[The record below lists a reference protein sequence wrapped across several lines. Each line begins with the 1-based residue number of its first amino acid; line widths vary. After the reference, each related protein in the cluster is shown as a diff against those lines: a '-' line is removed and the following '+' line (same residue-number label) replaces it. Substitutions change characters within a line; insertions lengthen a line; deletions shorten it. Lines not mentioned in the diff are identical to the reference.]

1 MAVPSSGTLVMG
13 KIYQEVD
20 GSDYSTASDPGEIVT
35 LAGLVSGLPDA
46 INQNSTS
53 KPNTSAPHSMSEW
66 YSYDH
71 DAVPSFT
78 WGTPGTTP
86 SSAFDFEGQD
96 QTDGDLINAAST
108 LRLTHS
114 SNTISWT
121 IAETSDAPSESGF
134 STTASRSVTYTGTLT
149 TLQIRIV
156 FYNGVDVVEDNSY
169 NNPDTTIKARARFS
183 NNSHITHSSADAAA
197 STVIEFSPQT
207 GYNFT
212 SYWYN
217 TSSSGNSS
225 AQLHLISGSTSNNL
239 VDKAVRLHNGNV
251 KVELRA
257 NTDDSN
263 IVTLVDQ
270 AIDMYAHTAKA
281 GS

>member
-1 MAVPSSGTLVMG
+1 MAVPNSGPLVMG

-20 GSDYSTASDPGEIVT
+20 GSGYSSASDPGEITT
-35 LAGLVSGLPDA
+35 LANLVGGVPDA
-46 INQNSTS
+46 LNQNSTS
-53 KPNTSAPHSMSEW
+53 KPNTSTPHSMSEW
-66 YSYDH
+66 RGYDH
-71 DAVPSFT
+71 SATGFT

-86 SSAFDFEGQD
+86 SGAFDFEGQD
-96 QTDGDLINAAST
+96 QTDGDQIFAAST

-121 IAETSDAPSESGF
+121 IAETSNAPSESGF

-156 FYNGVDVVEDNSY
+156 FYNGVDVVENNTYS
-169 NNPDTTIKARARFS
+169 NPDTSIKVRARFS
-183 NNSHITHSSADAAA
+183 NNSHITHSSADTAA
-197 STVIEFSPQT
+197 STVVEFSPQT

-217 TSSSGNSS
+217 TSSTGNSS
-225 AQLHLISGSTSNNL
+225 AQLQLDTSNTSNSL
-239 VDKAVRLHNGNV
+239 VSKEARLHNGNV
-251 KVELRA
+251 RIQLRA
-257 NTDDSN
+257 NTNDSN

>member
-20 GSDYSTASDPGEIVT
+20 GSGYSSASDPGEIT
-35 LAGLVSGLPDA
+35 SLAALVGGVPDVL
-46 INQNSTS
+46 NQNSTS
-53 KPNTSAPHSMSEW
+53 KPNTSTPHSMSEW
-66 YSYDH
+66 YGYDH
-71 DAVPSFT
+71 SATGFT

-86 SSAFDFEGQD
+86 SNAFDFEGQD
-96 QTDGDLINAAST
+96 QTNGSAIKGAAT

-114 SNTISWT
+114 SNTISWQ
-121 IAETSDAPSESGF
+121 IVEDSDAPGETGMG
-134 STTASRSVTYTGTLT
+134 TTASRSVTYTGTLT

-169 NNPDTTIKARARFS
+169 SNPDTSIKVRARYS
-183 NNSHITHSSADAAA
+183 NNSHLTHTDADTSA
-197 STVIEFSPQT
+197 STVVEFSPQT

-212 SYWYN
+212 DNWYN

-225 AQLHLISGSTSNNL
+225 AQLQLITSGTSNNL
-239 VDKAVRLHNGNV
+239 VDKEARLHNGNV
-251 KVELRA
+251 RIQLRA
-257 NTDDSN
+257 NQNDSN

-270 AIDMYAHTAKA
+270 AIDIYVHTHEE

>member
-20 GSDYSTASDPGEIVT
+20 GSGYSSASDPGEIAT
-35 LAGLVSGLPDA
+35 LAGLVGGSPDSL
-46 INQNSTS
+46 NQNSTS
-53 KPNTSAPHSMSEW
+53 KPNTSTPHSMSEW
-66 YSYDH
+66 YGYDH
-71 DAVPSFT
+71 SATGFT

-86 SSAFDFEGQD
+86 SSAFDFEAQD

-156 FYNGVDVVEDNSY
+156 FYNGVDVVENNTYS
-169 NNPDTTIKARARFS
+169 NPDTSIKVRARFS
-183 NNSHITHSSADAAA
+183 NNSHITHSSADTAA
-197 STVIEFSPQT
+197 STVVEFSPSID
-207 GYNFT
+207 YNFT
-212 SYWYN
+212 SYWYT

-225 AQLHLISGSTSNNL
+225 AQLHLISGSTSNSL
-239 VDKAVRLHNGNV
+239 VDKQARLHNGNV
-251 KVELRA
+251 RIQLRA
-257 NTDDSN
+257 NQNDSN